1 MATPRKKKSI
11 IIDVQH
17 EEVPANT
24 PTTETHEL
32 FPGEPK
38 KDPEVTPASLVTQ
51 SAATA
56 LFAKSAQGLA
66 EIQKVLDLEIA
77 GIDDKE
83 NYDKVYAA
91 HQITKKT
98 LTYIE
103 STRLEANRNSKA
115 VIDGTAAQL
124 DKDWRAANDKLAAK
138 RKPID
143 DELERIKNEKAK
155 AHKDMVDARMAD
167 LERFGFVFSLLTRE
181 YVFEFGATRLT
192 ATNDQIN
199 TLKEED
205 WARFAMIAEQR
216 AADKVAFD
224 TEKANA
230 LKLANDRA
238 AKAEQEADTLRAQ
251 LAALQ
256 NPKPFVEVYVDPW
269 PDPKGDGKYPAA
281 ATAGFVRQDRSPL
294 GTGPDQVIEVI
305 GVGATESQK
314 ADEETEEQ
322 SEEYNQITVR
332 LSTDDIEYLQT
343 LIDDEAATDYS
354 EAINYTIVSCRDIEK
369 LYGKDAYD
377 VSDNDVRK
385 PYIDALKQIHE
396 GKAPGG
402 KAFKEWARGIAQ
414 TVLQPQ
420 S

>member
-38 KDPEVTPASLVTQ
+38 KEPEVTPKSLVTQ

-115 VIDGTAAQL
+115 IIDGTAAQL

-199 TLKEED
+199 TLTEED

-256 NPKPFVEVYVDPW
+256 APKPMPEPINEDGEIVIVAKAETIGGLIKPAPVVEIKLTSVA
-269 PDPKGDGKYPAA
+269 PA
-281 ATAGFVRQDRSPL
+281 V
-294 GTGPDQVIEVI
+294 
-305 GVGATESQK
+305 SQE
-314 ADEETEEQ
+314 DEETESQ
-322 SEEYNQITVR
+322 TEEYNQITVR
-332 LSTDDIEYLQT
+332 LSNDDIEYLQT

>member
-17 EEVPANT
+17 EEVPAST

-38 KDPEVTPASLVTQ
+38 KEPEVTPTSLVTQ

-66 EIQKVLDLEIA
+66 EIQKVLDLEIS

-143 DELERIKNEKAK
+143 DEIERIKNEKAA
-155 AHKDMVDARMAD
+155 AHKAMVDARMAD

-199 TLKEED
+199 TLTEED

-238 AKAEQEADTLRAQ
+238 TKFEEEAAALRAQ

-256 NPKPFVEVYVDPW
+256 NPQAVVTEVVKVKESVFLSAPQHDFHPDDIKSEPSFLSVSVDPL
-269 PDPKGDGKYPAA
+269 KDGNSEKI
-281 ATAGFVRQDRSPL
+281 ATQIAEMTRVTVSLDDDDMAYL
-294 GTGPDQVIEVI
+294 ELLVDQ
-305 GVGATESQK
+305 
-314 ADEETEEQ
+314 
-322 SEEYNQITVR
+322 
-332 LSTDDIEYLQT
+332 
-343 LIDDEAATDYS
+343 EAANDLS
-354 EAINYTIVSCRDIEK
+354 EAISYCVKSCVGVEK
-369 LYGKDAYD
+369 VYGTDAYD
-377 VSDNDVRK
+377 LSDNDIRK
-385 PYIDALKQIHE
+385 PYIEALKQIHE